1 MTPIRYGMAGGGEGA
16 FIGAVHRMAA
26 RLDGE
31 WQLVCGAFSGDDGR
45 NRRTGDAL
53 GLEPARTYARF
64 EDMIAAESA
73 RPEIERMQA
82 LVIATPNHL
91 HRPMAVAALDAGIA
105 VLSDK
110 PMALNLSE
118 ALDIADAA
126 ARSGAA
132 YGVTYTYAGYP
143 MVAEMRARIA
153 GGALG
158 AVRHVAVEYRQGWL
172 STAADA
178 EGQKQA
184 AWRTDP
190 ARAGLGGA
198 LGDIGTH
205 AFHLAEHVTGL
216 RVSELCAD
224 LTAHVPGRRL
234 DDDGAML
241 LRFAG
246 GARGTLT
253 ASQIMAGE
261 ENGLRLRVACEQG
274 SIEWRHDDA
283 NSLTIGWL
291 DRPVETMRTGGPGVS
306 AASAALTRIPAGH
319 PEGYIEAFANIY
331 RGFARGL
338 RGEADAWYPGI
349 EDGVRGMAFV
359 AAVVENAGSDTKWTA
374 IDDVIAATK
383 RTRG

>member
-1 MTPIRYGMAGGGEGA
+1 MAGGGEGA

-31 WQLVCGAFSGDDGR
+31 WQLVCGAFSSDGER
-45 NRRTGDAL
+45 NRRCGVGL
-53 GLEPARTYARF
+53 GLDPTRTYARF
-64 EDMIAAESA
+64 DDMIAAEA
-73 RPEIERMQA
+73 VLPEPLRMQA

-91 HRPMAVAALDAGIA
+91 HRPMAIAALEAGFA

-110 PMALNLSE
+110 PMARNLDE
-118 ALDIADAA
+118 ALDIAAA
-126 ARSGAA
+126 ATRTGTP
-132 YGVTYTYAGYP
+132 YGITYTYVGYP

-153 GGALG
+153 DGALG
-158 AVRHVAVEYRQGWL
+158 TVRQVAVEYHQGWL

-184 AWRTDP
+184 EWRTDP
-190 ARAGLGGA
+190 ARAGVGGA

-205 AFHLAEHVTGL
+205 AFHLAEHATGL
-216 RVSELCAD
+216 HVTELCAD

-234 DDDGAML
+234 DDDASVL

-253 ASQIMAGE
+253 ASQIIAGE
-261 ENGLRLRVACEQG
+261 ENGLRLRVACERG

-283 NSLTIGWL
+283 NSLTIRWL
-291 DRPVETMRTGGPGVS
+291 DRPVEIVRTGGAGTS
-306 AASAALTRIPAGH
+306 AASASLTRIPSGH

-331 RGFARGL
+331 RGFAASL
-338 RGEADAWYPGI
+338 RGEAGASSPGI
-349 EDGVRGMAFV
+349 DDGVRGMAFV
-359 AAVVENAGSDTKWTA
+359 AAAVANARGLTKWTA
-374 IDDVIAATK
+374 IDDVIADAK
-383 RTRG
+383 LARG